1 MGRHGQHVVAR
12 LRPWPS
18 SNSCL
23 PPRRG
28 DTGTPDRASRW
39 RSSPRRT
46 NGWRITG
53 RTSAVEDGIAW
64 SVGYVIDVD
73 DSWSTRRAAID
84 VMTAGGTRHIELT
97 GDGDGNWHLDGQPVP
112 HVTGCLDVDLESSS
126 MTNTLPVH
134 RLTPGSG
141 AEMSAPAVYVRAIDL
156 SVERLEQTYRREPDT
171 GVGSSYDY
179 AAPRFDTRCR
189 LVYDGAGLI
198 TVYPGIA
205 ERVF

>member
-1 MGRHGQHVVAR
+1 MQQTRSARGRQTSHVGQFEQFPPAAAWRHTDARQGFEVAFFA
-12 LRPWPS
+12 PK
-18 SNSCL
+18 
-23 PPRRG
+23 
-28 DTGTPDRASRW
+28 A
-39 RSSPRRT
+39 
-46 NGWRITG
+46 NGWRMTG

-73 DSWSTRRAAID
+73 GSWSTRRAAID
-84 VMTAGGTRHIELT
+84 VMTADGTRHIELT
-97 GDGDGNWHLDGQPVP
+97 GDGDGHWHLDGQPVP

-134 RLTPGSG
+134 RLTARSG
-141 AEMSAPAVYVRAIDL
+141 AEMSAPAVYVRATDL
-156 SVERLEQTYRREPDT
+156 SVERLEQTYRRGPDT
-171 GVGSSYDY
+171 GAGSSFDY

-189 LVYDGAGLI
+189 LVYDGAGLV